1 MQMQGIIWRLQ
12 KVGARVS
19 QRLITLKSKN
29 MGPRA
34 KLTFTKEARESHLIV
49 ATLIATVTFAATFTL
64 PGGTVVDGELKG
76 TPIFRDKASF
86 KAFFVSNT
94 IAMVMAT
101 SAAFIHLFSPLNK
114 AKYLDYYFSETAFS
128 FTLIAIAAMI
138 VAFGTGTYVI
148 LGSSSIGISI
158 ITVGL
163 SFFLVFRQVLNMSF
177 GRNSI
182 LTFIKNLVNAL
193 FFPFLKFAAKPFGF
207 YFHLFKRTYNPEG
220 RITF

>member
-1 MQMQGIIWRLQ
+1 
-12 KVGARVS
+12 
-19 QRLITLKSKN
+19 